1 MSHADAIPGLYARHA
16 EAFDRGRGKNGFER
30 PWLDLLLAPL
40 SPGAHVLDIGCGSG
54 EPIAAD
60 LIDRGFV
67 VTGLDVS
74 EPLIRLC
81 RERFPAHDFHVGD
94 MRDLALGRTFDGIIA
109 WHSFFHL
116 TPEAQRAMFPRF
128 ASHAASGATLMFT
141 SGPAAGVALGEFE
154 GEPMYH
160 ASLDPDE
167 YRSLLAE
174 NGFTVLKHVVEDP
187 ACGGATVWLARQS

>member
-1 MSHADAIPGLYARHA
+1 MSYADAIPGLYTRHA
-16 EAFDRGRGKNGFER
+16 EAFDRVRGKNGFER
-30 PWLDLLLAPL
+30 PWLDLLVAPL
-40 SPGAHVLDIGCGSG
+40 SPGAPVLDIGCGSG

-60 LIDRGFV
+60 LIGRGLV

-81 RERFPAHDFHVGD
+81 RQRFPAHDWHVGD
-94 MRDLALGRTFDGIIA
+94 MRDLALGRTFQAIVA

-128 ASHAASGATLMFT
+128 ASHAESGATLMFT
-141 SGPAAGVALGEFE
+141 SGPAAGVAVGEFE
-154 GEPMYH
+154 GEPLYH

-174 NGFTVLKHVVEDP
+174 NGFVVLKHVVEDP
-187 ACGGATVWLARQS
+187 ACGGATVWLAQKS

>member
-1 MSHADAIPGLYARHA
+1 MSYADAIPGLYARHA
-16 EAFDRGRGKNGFER
+16 EAFDRVRGKNGFER
-30 PWLDLLLAPL
+30 PWLDLLVAPL
-40 SPGAHVLDIGCGSG
+40 SPGAPVLDIGCGSG

-60 LIDRGFV
+60 LIGRGFV

-81 RERFPAHDFHVGD
+81 RQRFPAHGWHVGD
-94 MRDLALGRTFDGIIA
+94 MRDLSLGRTFQAIVA

-128 ASHAASGATLMFT
+128 ASHAESGATLMFT
-141 SGPAAGVALGEFE
+141 SGPAAGVAVGEFE
-154 GEPMYH
+154 GEPLYH

-174 NGFTVLKHVVEDP
+174 SGFVVLKHVVEDP
-187 ACGGATVWLARQS
+187 ACGGATVWLAQKS

>member
-1 MSHADAIPGLYARHA
+1 MSHADAIPGLYVRHA
-16 EAFDRGRGKNGFER
+16 EAFDRVRGKNGFER
-30 PWLDLLLAPL
+30 LWLDRLAAPL

-60 LIDRGFV
+60 LIGRGFV

-81 RERFPAHDFHVGD
+81 RERFPEHDWHVGD
-94 MRDLALGRTFDGIIA
+94 MRELSLGPAFQAIVA

-128 ASHAASGATLMFT
+128 ASHTAEGGTLMFT
-141 SGPAAGVALGEFE
+141 SGPAAGVAISEFE
-154 GEPMYH
+154 GEPLYH
-160 ASLDPDE
+160 ASLDPEE

-174 NGFTVLKHVVEDP
+174 NGFVVLQHAIEDP
-187 ACGGATVWLARQS
+187 QCGGATIWLAQKS

>member
-16 EAFDRGRGKNGFER
+16 EAFDRIRGKNGFER
-30 PWLDLLLAPL
+30 IWMDRLVAPL
-40 SPGAHVLDIGCGSG
+40 HAGAHVLDIGCGSG

-60 LIDRGFV
+60 LIGRGFV

-81 RERFPAHDFHVGD
+81 RERFPGHDFHIGD
-94 MRDLALGRTFDGIIA
+94 MRELSLGRTFDAIVA

-128 ASHAASGATLMFT
+128 ASHAASGCSLMFT
-141 SGPAAGVALGEFE
+141 SGPAAGVAIGEFE
-154 GEPMYH
+154 GEPLYH
-160 ASLDPDE
+160 ASLDPEE
-167 YRSLLAE
+167 YRSLLSE
-174 NGFTVLKHVVEDP
+174 NGFVVLQHVIEDS
-187 ACGGATVWLARQS
+187 ACGGATVWLTQKS

>member
-1 MSHADAIPGLYARHA
+1 MSHSDAIPGLYARHA
-16 EAFDRGRGKNGFER
+16 EAFDRMRGRNGFER
-30 PWLDLLLAPL
+30 LWLDRFVAPL
-40 SPGAHVLDIGCGSG
+40 SAGAHVLDIGCGSG

-60 LIDRGFV
+60 LIARGYV

-81 RERFPAHDFHVGD
+81 RKRFPGHDWHVGD
-94 MRDLALGRTFDGIIA
+94 MRKLSIGRRFEAIVA

-128 ASHAASGATLMFT
+128 AVHVASGGTLMFT
-141 SGPAAGVALGEFE
+141 TGPGAGVAIGALE
-154 GEPMYH
+154 GEPLYH
-160 ASLDPDE
+160 ASLDPED

-174 NGFTVLKHVVEDP
+174 NGFIVLQHMVEDP
-187 ACGGATVWLARQS
+187 ACGGATVWLVQRS